1 MIRAVLGFS
10 FFLLS
15 SCSTLEKE
23 VVTCPKTT
31 APKGAEEIVVKS
43 KNGLSVYM
51 GLRGVKLHCTNS
63 GADIDMEAIVNIRAM
78 RNNIIDDDYVPVTI
92 SIVSVDINNKE
103 YDRDE
108 FSYSQFVLK
117 GNKIIERST
126 NMNLNVPNDGRV
138 YIGIRQN

>member
-1 MIRAVLGFS
+1 MIKAILGLS

-23 VVTCPKTT
+23 VVTCPNTSS
-31 APKGAEEIVVKS
+31 PKGAEEIVVKS
-43 KNGLSVYM
+43 ENGLPVYM
-51 GLRGVKLHCTNS
+51 GLRGVELYCTNS
-63 GADIDMEAIVNIRAM
+63 GTDIDMEASVNIRAL
-78 RNNIIDDDYVPVTI
+78 RNNIIDDDYVSITI

-108 FSYSQFVLK
+108 FSYSQFMLK

-126 NMNLNVPNDGRV
+126 NMGIDVPKNGKV
-138 YIGIRQN
+138 YIGIR

>member
-1 MIRAVLGFS
+1 MIKVILGLS

-23 VVTCPKTT
+23 VVTCPNTSS
-31 APKGAEEIVVKS
+31 PKGAEEIVVKS
-43 KNGLSVYM
+43 ENGLPVYM
-51 GLRGVKLHCTNS
+51 GLRGVELYCTNS
-63 GADIDMEAIVNIRAM
+63 GTDIDMEVSVNIRAL
-78 RNNIIDDDYVPVTI
+78 RNNIIDDDYVPITI

-108 FSYSQFVLK
+108 FSYSQFLLK

-126 NMNLNVPNDGRV
+126 NMGIDVPKNGKV
-138 YIGIRQN
+138 YIGIR

>member
-1 MIRAVLGFS
+1 MIKVILGLS

-23 VVTCPKTT
+23 VVTCPNTSS
-31 APKGAEEIVVKS
+31 PKGAEEIVVKS
-43 KNGLSVYM
+43 ENGLPVYM
-51 GLRGVKLHCTNS
+51 GLRGVELYCTNS
-63 GADIDMEAIVNIRAM
+63 GTDIDMEASVNIRAL
-78 RNNIIDDDYVPVTI
+78 RNNIIDDDYVPITI

-108 FSYSQFVLK
+108 FSYSQFLLK

-126 NMNLNVPNDGRV
+126 NMGIDVPKNGKV
-138 YIGIRQN
+138 YIGIR

>member
-1 MIRAVLGFS
+1 MIKTILGFS

-15 SCSTLEKE
+15 SCSTFKDE
-23 VVTCPKTT
+23 VVSCPNISS
-31 APKGAEEIVVKS
+31 PKGSEEIIVKS
-43 KNGLSVYM
+43 ENGLPVYI
-51 GLRGVKLHCTNS
+51 GFRGVETYCTKS
-63 GADIDMEAIVNIRAM
+63 GTDIDMKASVNIRAI
-78 RNNIIDDDYVPVTI
+78 RNNIDDDDYVPITI

-117 GNKIIERST
+117 GSKIVERST
-126 NMNLNVPNDGRV
+126 NMDLNVPNYGKV

>member
-1 MIRAVLGFS
+1 MIKVILGLS

-23 VVTCPKTT
+23 VVTCPNTSS
-31 APKGAEEIVVKS
+31 PKGAEEIVVKS
-43 KNGLSVYM
+43 ENGLPVYM
-51 GLRGVKLHCTNS
+51 GLRGVELYCTNS
-63 GADIDMEAIVNIRAM
+63 GTDIDMEASVNIRAL
-78 RNNIIDDDYVPVTI
+78 RNNIIDDDYVSISI

-108 FSYSQFVLK
+108 FSYSQFLLK

-126 NMNLNVPNDGRV
+126 NMGVDVPITSGWFL
-138 YIGIRQN
+138 